1 MISMMTYRRWT
12 QMQKMLMISYRSLRL
27 KKCKRPKIRQWIQKV
42 KMIMKSSRTFTT
54 RDSLLRTLMA
64 KRIII
69 AQTRKYISNT

>member
-1 MISMMTYRRWT
+1 MMTYRRWI
-12 QMQKMLMISYRSLRL
+12 QMQKMPMISYHSLRL
-27 KKCKRPKIRQWIQKV
+27 KKCKRPKIRQWIQQV

-54 RDSLLRTLMA
+54 RDTLMRRLMA